1 MGMTESTS
9 SKHASSDENHPVT
22 LPWSMAH
29 YWWDRG
35 YKKNLEQVGL
45 LDLGNVMG
53 KIMPYSINPGFLLV
67 FIIWPGELIICTMYI
82 HRNFLD
88 EIRTGAIWHETWL
101 SSPQVGGLV
110 EWQCQ
115 CSGD

>member
-53 KIMPYSINPGFLLV
+53 KIMPYSINPGFLSV

-88 EIRTGAIWHETWL
+88 EIRTGAIWHETKF
-101 SSPQVGGLV
+101 SPSWWIGGV
-110 EWQCQ
+110 AVPVQW
-115 CSGD
+115 